1 MIIWGT
7 NFTLSFIEF
16 LRQME
21 AAHPILRGCFDQ
33 LLGLDAILGSLWKYH
48 KFFSNLNLSTHS
60 PSFLANYSLDSS
72 PLRHPLHP
80 IEIAN
85 LRSHVNWEGGVC
97 CSFYSAWRI
106 WANLMNFLLVPSP
119 PSLFVGLPE
128 RMSECWVVNP
138 HSSFAILIESP
149 S

>member
-60 PSFLANYSLDSS
+60 PSFLANYSHDSS

-85 LRSHVNWEGGVC
+85 LRSHVNWEGACVVPSTLHEG
-97 CSFYSAWRI
+97 FGR
-106 WANLMNFLLVPSP
+106 NLMNFLCVPSP

-138 HSSFAILIESP
+138 HSSFANLIESP